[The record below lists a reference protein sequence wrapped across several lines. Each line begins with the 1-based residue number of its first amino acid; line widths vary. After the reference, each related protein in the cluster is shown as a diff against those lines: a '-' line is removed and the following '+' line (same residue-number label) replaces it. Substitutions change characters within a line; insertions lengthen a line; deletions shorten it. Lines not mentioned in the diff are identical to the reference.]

1 MVSFLPG
8 PTDVH
13 AEVRRAFEAPA
24 ESHRSAVF
32 EADFAAIGQSLCR
45 IVEARRVAILL
56 GSGTSAND
64 AIAAQL
70 SLQGASGLILTN
82 GEFGDRLVDHARR
95 FKLTF
100 DVLRQPWGAPF
111 DLDAIRRTLASA
123 PPRRGSPASP
133 HGGGWLWFVQ
143 CETSTGV
150 LNDLDAVKTI
160 CSTAG
165 VTLCVDAISSIGNV
179 PVDLTGVSFASAV
192 SGKGLR
198 SFPGLALVFYH
209 HELHPAPDALP
220 RYLDLGLYA
229 TARGVPFT
237 HSSNLVRA
245 LGAAVERVDWP
256 ARFKAVDEASAWLRA
271 RLRLLGFSIVAPE
284 AHASPGVVT
293 IALPGGVD
301 SAAIGAALE
310 KQGFLLSV
318 NSAYLLDRNW
328 VQICLMGESSRAQLA
343 SVSNALFE
351 LCSRIATGV

>member
-1 MVSFLPG
+1 
-8 PTDVH
+8 
-13 AEVRRAFEAPA
+13 
-24 ESHRSAVF
+24 
-32 EADFAAIGQSLCR
+32 LCR

-70 SLQGASGLILTN
+70 SLRGAPGLILTN

-100 DVLRQPWGAPF
+100 DVLRRPWGEPF
-111 DLDAIRRTLASA
+111 DLDAISRTLPPA
-123 PPRRGSPASP
+123 PPRPPESSAN
-133 HGGGWLWFVQ
+133 GGGWLWFVQ

-150 LNDLDAVKTI
+150 LNDLGAMKAI
-160 CSTAG
+160 CSRAG

-179 PVDLTGVSFASAV
+179 PVDLAGVSFASAV
-192 SGKGLR
+192 SGKGLG

-209 HELHPAPDALP
+209 DDLHPAPDALP

-229 TARGVPFT
+229 AARGVPFT

-256 ARFKAVDEASAWLRA
+256 ARFTAVDEASAWLRA
-271 RLRLLGFSIVAPE
+271 RLRLLGFAIVAPE

-293 IALPGGVD
+293 IALPEAVD
-301 SAAIGAALE
+301 SAAIGASLQN
-310 KQGFLLSV
+310 QGFLLSV

-343 SVSNALFE
+343 SVANALYE